1 LRYGAGHKDE
11 ARASILS
18 AAGKGFRRKGFG
30 GIGVDGL
37 AKEAGVTSGAFYGHF
52 PSKSD
57 AFAAAAVAG
66 LVELREGIEEVRR
79 TAGGAWLERFIDFY
93 LTVRRTCEPGE
104 SCALQSLTPDVARAD
119 AGTKAAYEAEL
130 LNVVEAFASGLP
142 DGTLMARR
150 KQAWAM
156 LSLLSGGVTLARS
169 TNDPKV
175 GETIANAVKA
185 AALAL
190 VKS

>member
-52 PSKSD
+52 SSKSD
-57 AFAAAAVAG
+57 AFAAVAVSG

-79 TAGGAWLERFIDFY
+79 TAGGAWQERFIDFY

-104 SCALQSLTPDVARAD
+104 SCALQSLTLDVARAD
-119 AGTKAAYEAEL
+119 AQTKAAYEAEL
-130 LNVVEAFASGLP
+130 LKVVEAFASGLP

-175 GETIANAVKA
+175 GEMIASAVKA
-185 AALAL
+185 GALAL
-190 VKS
+190 AKM